1 MEGCIQNDGIV
12 QSGYSGLKER
22 SIPRGPRS
30 GWYGNWRQD
39 RFRQQRRE
47 GYGYYCRGNTGS
59 FVPREPRAM
68 RLRSNVQVN
77 ICPEVGCAP
86 REPRAMR
93 TQQSN
98 RMGIRGDGI
107 GRRWVQE
114 RGEVGD
120 VAKHKV
126 CGLCSEYGSRS

>member
-1 MEGCIQNDGIV
+1 MEGCIQNGREG
-12 QSGYSGLKER
+12 SFGCSGLRER
-22 SIPRGPRS
+22 WIPRGPRS
-30 GWYGNWRQD
+30 GWYGNWKQD

-47 GYGYYCRGNTGS
+47 GYGYYCLGKTGS

-77 ICPEVGCAP
+77 VCGEVGFAP

-93 TQQSN
+93 MQQSN

-114 RGEVGD
+114 RGEGGGM
-120 VAKHKV
+120 AKDKV
-126 CGLCSEYGSRS
+126 CGLCSW